1 MSSEVPTT
9 VPTAVYQRRGQVS
22 VEERELPAPGPGEVT
37 IEVAYCGVCGSDL
50 HLIDEGWGRPGDVL
64 GHEWSGVVVGVG
76 DEVTDFAT
84 GDRVLGGPS
93 PRCGECEACR
103 AGKPSQCSAQES
115 MGAEWDGAFATHV
128 VRGSDHILA
137 VPTGVDLRTAA
148 LAEPLAVALHAIT
161 RSQIA
166 PGQPALVMGAGP
178 IGALIAA
185 ALVDRGH
192 RVVVVEPAPIRQA
205 LADKIGAAAVRHP
218 DDLRVFNMAEVDTLA
233 DEAFPVVF
241 DSSGRRSAIEAG
253 YSQLARGGRLVMVG
267 TGMQPPS
274 FDPNR
279 MIVLEL
285 NVCGAFV
292 YDQGGF
298 ADALELLASG
308 RLPVDV
314 LIDDEEY
321 GLDGIAEAT
330 HRLATG
336 EIAGKLMIVPS
347 GGAR

>member
-1 MSSEVPTT
+1 MP
-9 VPTAVYQRRGQVS
+9 
-22 VEERELPAPGPGEVT
+22 
-37 IEVAYCGVCGSDL
+37 
-50 HLIDEGWGRPGDVL
+50 
-64 GHEWSGVVVGVG
+64 
-76 DEVTDFAT
+76 
-84 GDRVLGGPS
+84 
-93 PRCGECEACR
+93 
-103 AGKPSQCSAQES
+103 
-115 MGAEWDGAFATHV
+115 DG
-128 VRGSDHILA
+128 L
-137 VPTGVDLRTAA
+137 DLRTAA

-161 RSQIA
+161 RSEIA

-233 DEAFPVVF
+233 DEAFPGGVRLV
-241 DSSGRRSAIEAG
+241 RPAQRH
-253 YSQLARGGRLVMVG
+253 RGRL
-267 TGMQPPS
+267 QPTRPRRAAG
-274 FDPNR
+274 DGR
-279 MIVLEL
+279 DGH
-285 NVCGAFV
+285 GATV
-292 YDQGGF
+292 VRPQPHDRAGAQRLRGLRLRPAAGST
-298 ADALELLASG
+298 DALELLASG